1 MRDIGST
8 DADIFMITGTGM
20 PGLQAIVD
28 LQKSTGRPAMNSNLC
43 LAWGCLKA
51 ADIPLNER
59 TPQAEFPLLGGWENE
74 ISKL

>member
-1 MRDIGST
+1 
-8 DADIFMITGTGM
+8 
-20 PGLQAIVD
+20 
-28 LQKSTGRPAMNSNLC
+28 MNSNLC